1 MNKKDELE
9 LFYILPYTKVYTNGG
24 YYKNDDT
31 GCIDYKT
38 GHTRI
43 WPGSPLFF
51 EEKEQLLKWFY
62 VNNDKPIPKVYRIK
76 YLSNYK
82 GLDDVFKITDLAND
96 ATRYYKIIDKYH
108 YVWFDMG
115 KSESCEK
122 NVWQLGF
129 LMDINGTFRFENIYE
144 EFDKR
149 GIKIKN
155 KSNLNKKNKGKI
167 KGFDFIGDPFSEKA
181 KGKKLVLYKE
191 SLRGW

>member
-1 MNKKDELE
+1 MNDNKDLE
-9 LFYILPYTKVYTNGG
+9 LFYILPYTKSYVSGG

-31 GCIDYKT
+31 GCIDYKS

-51 EEKEQLLKWFY
+51 DKQEQLLKWFY
-62 VNNDKPIPKVYRIK
+62 ENTDNPIPGVYRIK

-96 ATRYYKIIDKYH
+96 GTRYYKVIDKYH
-108 YVWFDMG
+108 YVWFDME

-149 GIKIKN
+149 
-155 KSNLNKKNKGKI
+155 
-167 KGFDFIGDPFSEKA
+167 
-181 KGKKLVLYKE
+181 
-191 SLRGW
+191 

>member
-1 MNKKDELE
+1 MDEKKDLE
-9 LFYILPYTKVYTNGG
+9 LFYILPYTKSYVSGG
-24 YYKNDDT
+24 SYKNDDT
-31 GCIDYKT
+31 GCIDYKS

-51 EEKEQLLKWFY
+51 DKQEQLLKWFY
-62 VNNDKPIPKVYRIK
+62 ENTDNPIPCVYRIK

-96 ATRYYKIIDKYH
+96 GTRYYKVIDKYH
-108 YVWFDMG
+108 FVWFDME

-129 LMDINGTFRFENIYE
+129 LMDIGTFRFENIYE

-155 KSNLNKKNKGKI
+155 ISNLNKKYKGKI
-167 KGFDFIGDPFSEKA
+167 VSEIA
-181 KGKKLVLYKE
+181 E
-191 SLRGW
+191 